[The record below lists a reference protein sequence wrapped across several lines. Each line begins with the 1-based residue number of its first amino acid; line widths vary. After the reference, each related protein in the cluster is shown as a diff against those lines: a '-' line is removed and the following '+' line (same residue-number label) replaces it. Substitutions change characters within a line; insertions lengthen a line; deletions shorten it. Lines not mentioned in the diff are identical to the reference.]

1 METPFQ
7 IRLRKRRTLVES
19 FRSSGMTRKAFCH
32 QNKIALSTLD
42 WWLRKLKCE
51 NRAVSHSPSKQGK
64 DLPLFIPIT
73 QARSDTTG
81 NAVELH
87 FPDGRKLIL
96 PAIRGIDDV
105 IRIVRECGVG
115 V

>member
-1 METPFQ
+1 MTTPFQ
-7 IRLRKRRTLVES
+7 IRLRKRRRLVES
-19 FRSSGMTRKAFCH
+19 FRASGMTRKAFCH
-32 QNKIALSTLD
+32 RNKIALSTLD
-42 WWLRKLKCE
+42 WWLRKLKCDD
-51 NRAVSHSPSKQGK
+51 RADSRSPSKQGK

-73 QARSDTTG
+73 QARSDATG

-96 PAIRGIDDV
+96 PATSGIDDV

-115 V
+115 I